1 SSYQQASATQ
11 INSLSVT
18 VNSHTLSIAT
28 NAQAVADINNNLNA
42 MYSIKVGIDAN
53 GVQYAAGMGIGVQN
67 TPNGMQSQVIFLADR
82 FAVMSQAGSAVTLPF
97 VIQNG
102 QAFINDAF
110 FRDASIQFGKITD
123 SLKSDNFVSGPGGA
137 GWNLPKSGN
146 AELNNVTVR
155 GNGEFTGKITATSGT
170 FKGTV
175 QAESFI
181 GDVAVGQT
189 FSDIEGDNVTRNF
202 VYTDS
207 GNLPG
212 EKHVVIMALVKVQI
226 SATEAGAGITQTK
239 GTAILTIG
247 GSSRT
252 IDVYTP
258 PNTDRSRPTY
268 VTVMHSARV
277 TGQVVNCS
285 IQMRSDNATYHAN
298 VGIYSP
304 TIHVS
309 RGSGSFTQS

>member
-1 SSYQQASATQ
+1 GYATF
-11 INSLSVT
+11 
-18 VNSHTLSIAT
+18 
-28 NAQAVADINNNLNA
+28 
-42 MYSIKVGIDAN
+42 N
-53 GVQYAAGMGIGVQN
+53 G
-67 TPNGMQSQVIFLADR
+67 
-82 FAVMSQAGSAVTLPF
+82 
-97 VIQNG
+97 
-102 QAFINDAF
+102 
-110 FRDASIQFGKITD
+110 
-123 SLKSDNFVSGPGGA
+123 
-137 GWNLPKSGN
+137 
-146 AELNNVTVR
+146 VTVR
-155 GNGEFTGKITATSGT
+155 GTVYATDGEFTGKINATSGT

-189 FSDIEGDNVTRNF
+189 FADIEGENVTRNF
-202 VYTDS
+202 SYTDS

-212 EKHVVIMALVKVQI
+212 EKHVVVMALVKVQL

-239 GTAILTIG
+239 GTATITIG

-252 IDVYTP
+252 IEVYTP

>member
-1 SSYQQASATQ
+1 MW
-11 INSLSVT
+11 LWGRR
-18 VNSHTLSIAT
+18 L
-28 NAQAVADINNNLNA
+28 
-42 MYSIKVGIDAN
+42 
-53 GVQYAAGMGIGVQN
+53 
-67 TPNGMQSQVIFLADR
+67 VIL
-82 FAVMSQAGSAVTLPF
+82 
-97 VIQNG
+97 
-102 QAFINDAF
+102 
-110 FRDASIQFGKITD
+110 
-123 SLKSDNFVSGPGGA
+123 
-137 GWNLPKSGN
+137 
-146 AELNNVTVR
+146 R
-155 GNGEFTGKITATSGT
+155 G
-170 FKGTV
+170 
-175 QAESFI
+175 
-181 GDVAVGQT
+181 
-189 FSDIEGDNVTRNF
+189 NVTRNF
-202 VYTDS
+202 VTDS

-285 IQMRSDNATYHAN
+285 IQMRDNSTYHA

>member
-1 SSYQQASATQ
+1 MVDASKAVAESLKTLDATAGGNANITDFAKTMSDFTQTSATE

-18 VNSHTLSIAT
+18 VNGQAAAITT
-28 NAQAVADINNNLNA
+28 NAQAVADINGNLNA
-42 MYSIKVGIDAN
+42 MYSIKSAWMSN
-53 GVQYAAGMGIGVQN
+53 GVQYAAGMGLGVQN

-102 QAFINDAF
+102 QTFINDAF

-226 SATEAGAGITQTK
+226 SRQRPVQGLLRQK
-239 GTAILTIG
+239 GPRFSPLVGRAEPLTFIPHQILTDRVLRT
-247 GSSRT
+247 SRLCT
-252 IDVYTP
+252 AP
-258 PNTDRSRPTY
+258 ALPDR
-268 VTVMHSARV
+268 
-277 TGQVVNCS
+277 
-285 IQMRSDNATYHAN
+285 
-298 VGIYSP
+298 
-304 TIHVS
+304 
-309 RGSGSFTQS
+309 